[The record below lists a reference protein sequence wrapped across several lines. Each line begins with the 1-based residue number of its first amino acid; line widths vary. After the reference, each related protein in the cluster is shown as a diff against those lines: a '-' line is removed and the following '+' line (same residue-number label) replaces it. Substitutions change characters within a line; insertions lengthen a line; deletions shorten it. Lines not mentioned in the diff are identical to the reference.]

1 MSWAARRRFIILF
14 GIGATAVAFLAVV
27 LIATFTKAPS
37 CSDGAQN
44 QGEAG
49 IDCGGPC
56 PYLCTAQMQP
66 PKVLFTRA
74 LSNGAG
80 RTDIIASVE
89 NKNPG
94 AAAKNVPYS
103 AQLHSAKG
111 LLIQEVSG
119 TLDLPPGATVP
130 VFIPGVFS
138 GKQTVAND
146 AFLNI
151 AASSLKW
158 FSMDASSR
166 SVPLVSGTKQSG
178 TTDAPRIEAMLTN
191 PGTVALTNVRVVVL
205 VWNASKNVIAASET
219 VVPVIRAQGTALA
232 IFTWNN
238 AFPDIPA
245 SIEVVPIIPLP

>member
-1 MSWAARRRFIILF
+1 MILF

-44 QGEAG
+44 QGETG

-66 PKVLFTRA
+66 PKVLFARA
-74 LSNGAG
+74 LGNGAG
-80 RTDIIASVE
+80 RTDIIALVE
-89 NKNPG
+89 NKNAG
-94 AAAKNVPYS
+94 AAAKDVPYR
-103 AQLHSAKG
+103 AQLHNAKG

-138 GKQTVAND
+138 GRQTVAND

-151 AASSLKW
+151 AASSPNW
-158 FSMDASSR
+158 FSMDASSQ
-166 SVPLVSGTKQSG
+166 SVPLVSDQKPSG
-178 TTDAPRIEAMLTN
+178 TTNAPRIEATLTN
-191 PGTVALTNVRVVVL
+191 PGPVALTNVRTVVL
-205 VWNASKNVIAASET
+205 VRNADGNVIAASAT
-219 VVPVIRAQGTALA
+219 VVPAIRAQGTAPA

-238 AFPDIPA
+238 AFSDTPA